1 MKLSVISSK
10 VCWEDGTGRWY
21 STGGFPLQMAAIG
34 SLFSDMAL
42 LVLRGEAEAGGIPL
56 PEKARVI
63 ALPRPAGRDFRR
75 KLSVF
80 FNQRFYFRQIAQ
92 FVKEADVVHVPLPG
106 DLPFLG
112 LVVALFSGKPLIARY
127 CGLWEDTSN
136 ATVMN
141 RVTKACLRVFAGG
154 RRVMLATGV
163 GSEPPAPRMHWIF
176 STPLSAAELAQIRPV
191 LDRGLGNPARLV
203 YIGRLSEEK
212 GVNYLIQ
219 AIRRLKEDG
228 FQPLPQVTLI
238 GNGPER
244 PTLEGLVR
252 ELRCTDAIHFA
263 GQLDRTMLSSQLMQA
278 DLCIQPSLTEGYSK
292 AWLDAMAHG
301 LPLVASDVGA
311 ARFVTGTEG
320 ERGWL
325 VPPGSAGALADQL
338 REILSGSIDW
348 PALRKRCR
356 QYVEGRTLEAWAEEI
371 GQICARQWNI
381 SLVDNR
387 LQA

>member
-1 MKLSVISSK
+1 LKLSVISSK
-10 VCWEDGTGRWY
+10 MCWENGTGKWY
-21 STGGFPLQMAAIG
+21 STGGFPLQIAAIG
-34 SLFSDMAL
+34 SLFSDIEL
-42 LVLRGEAEAGGIPL
+42 LVLRGETEAGGIPL
-56 PEKARVI
+56 PEKARVV
-63 ALPRPAGRDFRR
+63 ALPQPAGRDFRR

-127 CGLWEDTSN
+127 CGSWEDTSS

-141 RVTKACLRVFAGG
+141 RVTKTCLRVFAGG

-176 STPLSAAELAQIRPV
+176 STSLTAEELSQIRPV
-191 LDRGLGNPARLV
+191 LDRDLGNPARLV
-203 YIGRLSEEK
+203 YIGSLSEEK

-252 ELRCTDAIHFA
+252 ELRCTNAIHFA

-292 AWLDAMAHG
+292 AWLDAMVHG

-311 ARFVTGTEG
+311 ARFVTGAEG

-325 VPPGSAGALADQL
+325 APPGSAGALADQL